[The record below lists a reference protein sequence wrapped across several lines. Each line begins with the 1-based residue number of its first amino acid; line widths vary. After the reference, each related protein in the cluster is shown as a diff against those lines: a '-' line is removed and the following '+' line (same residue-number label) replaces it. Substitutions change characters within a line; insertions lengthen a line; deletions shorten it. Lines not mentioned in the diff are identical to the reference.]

1 MNISYDWYR
10 TFYYAALNGNITA
23 ASEQLYISQ
32 PAVSQS
38 IKQLENSLGCKL
50 FVRTPKGVK
59 LTAEGRI
66 IYQHVSKGI
75 EQIQLGEKRLESQLS
90 LESGEI
96 HIGASDM
103 TLEYYL
109 LPYLEKFHRLYPKI
123 KISITNGPTPET
135 IHKLDDELI
144 DFGVI
149 SEPISDHHDFLI
161 IPVKEI
167 EDIFIC
173 GAEFADIADNP
184 ITLEEL
190 VSMPLIMLESN
201 TSTRKYIDVYLNENN
216 IIVSPEFELATSSL
230 IVQFAIRNL
239 GIGSVVRDF
248 AYDDLKK
255 GLVYEVKL
263 EKKIAKRHICL
274 IKKTAAVSRASEK
287 LLELLT
293 PAK

>member
-1 MNISYDWYR
+1 MNISYDWYKI
-10 TFYYAALNGNITA
+10 FYYAALSGNITA

-59 LTAEGRI
+59 LTAEGKI
-66 IYQHVSKGI
+66 IYQYVSKGI

-109 LPYLEKFHRLYPKI
+109 LPHLEKFHRLYPKI

-135 IHKLDDELI
+135 IKILDDDKI

-149 SEPISDHHDFLI
+149 SEPISDYHDFLI

-173 GAEFADIADNP
+173 GTEFADMTHNP
-184 ITLEEL
+184 IPLEQL

-201 TSTRKYIDVYLNENN
+201 TSTRKYIDAYLSENN
-216 IIVSPEFELATSSL
+216 IIISPEFELATSSL
-230 IVQFAIRNL
+230 IVQFAKRNL
-239 GIGSVVRDF
+239 GIGCVVRDF
-248 AYDDLKK
+248 ADNNLRK
-255 GLVYEVKL
+255 GLVYEVTP
-263 EKKIAKRHICL
+263 EKRIAKRHICV
-274 IKKTAAVSRASEK
+274 IKKNAAVSRASEK
-287 LLELLT
+287 LLELLI
-293 PAK
+293 P

>member
-1 MNISYDWYR
+1 MNISFDWYK
-10 TFYYAALNGNITA
+10 TFYYAALYGNITA

-66 IYQHVSKGI
+66 IYHHVSKGI
-75 EQIQLGEKRLESQLS
+75 EQILLGEKRLESQLS

-135 IHKLDDELI
+135 IHILDDDKI

-173 GAEFADIADNP
+173 GAEFAAIADNP
-184 ITLEEL
+184 ISLEEL

-201 TSTRKYIDVYLNENN
+201 TSTRKYIDAYLYENN
-216 IIVSPEFELATSSL
+216 IIISPEFELATSSL

-239 GIGSVVRDF
+239 GIGCVVRDF
-248 AYDDLKK
+248 ADNDLKN
-255 GLVYEVKL
+255 GLVYEIKL

-287 LLELLT
+287 LLELLI
-293 PAK
+293 P

>member
-1 MNISYDWYR
+1 MNINYDWYK
-10 TFYYAALNGNITA
+10 TFYYVALNGNITT

-38 IKQLENSLGCKL
+38 IKQLENTLGCRL

-59 LTAEGRI
+59 LTAEGKI
-66 IYQHVSKGI
+66 IYQYVSKGI
-75 EQIQLGEKRLESQLS
+75 EQIRLGEKRLESQLS

-109 LPYLEKFHRLYPKI
+109 LPYLEKFHLLYPKI

-135 IHKLDDELI
+135 IRILNDDII

-149 SEPISDHHDFLI
+149 SEPVNDNNDFSV

-173 GAEFADIADNP
+173 GTEFAEITDNP
-184 ITLEEL
+184 ISLEQL
-190 VSMPLIMLESN
+190 VKMPLIMLESN
-201 TSTRKYIDVYLNENN
+201 TSSRKYIDKYLSENN
-216 IIVSPEFELATSSL
+216 IIISPEFELATSSL
-230 IVQFAIRNL
+230 IVQFAKRNL
-239 GIGSVVRDF
+239 GIGCVVKDF
-248 AYDDLKK
+248 ADKDLKD
-255 GLVYEVKL
+255 GLVYEIKL
-263 EKKIAKRHICL
+263 ERKIAKRHICL
-274 IKKTAAVSRASEK
+274 IKKTAVVSKASEK
-287 LLELLT
+287 LLELLMS
-293 PAK
+293 

>member
-1 MNISYDWYR
+1 MNISYDWYKI
-10 TFYYAALNGNITA
+10 FYYAALNGNITA

-50 FVRTPKGVK
+50 FIRTPKGVK

-75 EQIQLGEKRLESQLS
+75 EQIKIGEKRLESQLS

-135 IHKLDDELI
+135 IRILDDDKI
-144 DFGVI
+144 DFGII
-149 SEPISDHHDFLI
+149 SEPICDHHDFLI

-173 GAEFADIADNP
+173 GTEFSDIADNP
-184 ITLEEL
+184 ISLGEL
-190 VSMPLIMLESN
+190 VSLPLIMLESN
-201 TSTRKYIDVYLNENN
+201 TSTRKYIDAYLSENN
-216 IIVSPEFELATSSL
+216 IIISPEFELATSSL
-230 IVQFAIRNL
+230 IVQFAKRNL
-239 GIGSVVRDF
+239 GIGCVVRDF
-248 AYDDLKK
+248 ADNDLKK
-255 GLVYEVKL
+255 DLIYEVKL

-274 IKKTAAVSRASEK
+274 IKKSAAVSRASEK
-287 LLELLT
+287 LLELLM
-293 PAK
+293 P